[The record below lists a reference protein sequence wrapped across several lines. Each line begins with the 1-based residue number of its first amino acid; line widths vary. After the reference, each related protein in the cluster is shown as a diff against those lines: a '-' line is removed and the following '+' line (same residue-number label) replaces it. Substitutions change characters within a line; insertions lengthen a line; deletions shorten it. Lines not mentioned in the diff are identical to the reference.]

1 MPGGAPQVLAGP
13 VWWFFFSAYVLSL
26 GLSLF
31 VTIDSLRPSRRE
43 RLAEIPEWRWLYTA
57 IEGAFAIVAIGVWI
71 PGVPRITAVAPV
83 VAFPFALAFGVAY
96 LLRVVYPKPS
106 ADADETVRETV

>member
-1 MPGGAPQVLAGP
+1 MPGGAPQVLGGP
-13 VWWFFFSAYVLSL
+13 VWWFIFTAYVLSL

-43 RLAEIPEWRWLYTA
+43 RLAEIPEWGWLYTV
-57 IEGAFAIVAIGVWI
+57 IEGAFAIMAIGVWI
-71 PGVPRITAVAPV
+71 PGVPRIAAVAPV

-96 LLRVVYPKPS
+96 LLRVVYPKAPS
-106 ADADETVRETV
+106 EAADDSRFD